1 MKKLFMLIFV
11 MLMFT
16 VYARPL
22 FDNNN
27 KLIGDRIYTN
37 KLIKRYWFF
46 EVGCCVRS
54 INS

>member
-16 VYARPL
+16 VYAQPL
-22 FDNNN
+22 FDNN

-37 KLIKRYWFF
+37 KLINRYWFF
-46 EVGCCVRS
+46 EVGCCVKS